1 MSQDY
6 ATITDIS
13 DWKATRVD
21 ERFSTREKMR
31 GRRSWQVGLYKGEVI
46 AVRHGHG
53 SSLFSPRFGD
63 SLTVPDG
70 QLYCSDSG
78 EFGGSLSW
86 VDSAKHSAEVLLER
100 QTSHLFRWSN
110 GYIALGGLSHLGHS
124 EGHITL
130 LTRRDG
136 DKWQLQTVAELPDA
150 PEAVFQAKDRS
161 LVIATNYRLVRLKAD
176 LEIELITSDCF
187 WQGLYV
193 NSLLKVMPEKY
204 YLGMRGGVGL
214 VSLEEAQF
222 VGYWLDPPPLL
233 YEPYDDYAGDR

>member
-1 MSQDY
+1 MHY
-6 ATITDIS
+6 
-13 DWKATRVD
+13 K
-21 ERFSTREKMR
+21 
-31 GRRSWQVGLYKGEVI
+31 RSWQVGLYKGEVI
-46 AVRHGHG
+46 AVRHGYR
-53 SSLFSPRFGD
+53 SMLFSPRSAD
-63 SLTVPDG
+63 WLAVSDG
-70 QLYCSDSG
+70 QLCCSNSG

-86 VDSAKHSAEVLLER
+86 IDSAKHSAEDLLER
-100 QTSHLFRWSN
+100 QSSHLFRWSN

-136 DKWQLQTVAELPDA
+136 EKWQLQTVAELPDA

-204 YLGMRGGVGL
+204 YLGMRAGVGL

-233 YEPYDDYAGDR
+233 YEPYDDDAGDR

>member
-21 ERFSTREKMR
+21 ERFSIREKRHDWR
-31 GRRSWQVGLYKGEVI
+31 GWQVGLYKGEVI
-46 AVRHGHG
+46 AVRHGCH
-53 SSLFSPRFGD
+53 SLLFSPRCVD
-63 SLTVPDG
+63 SLAVSDG
-70 QLYCSDSG
+70 ELFCRNSG

-86 VDSAKHSAEVLLER
+86 IDSATHSAEVLLER

-110 GYIALGGLSHLGHS
+110 GYIALGGLSHLGQS

-136 DKWQLQTVAELPDA
+136 EKWQLQTVAELPDA

-161 LVIATNYRLVRLKAD
+161 LIIATNYRLVRLKAD
-176 LEIELITSDCF
+176 LEMELITSDCF
-187 WQGLYV
+187 WHGLYV
-193 NSLLKVMPEKY
+193 NSILKVMPEKY
-204 YLGMRGGVGL
+204 YLGKRGGVGL
-214 VSLEEAQF
+214 VSLEESQF

-233 YEPYDDYAGDR
+233 YTPDDDDAGDL